1 MSQDFRL
8 VTRAHAP
15 SGALA
20 PIETGEGQWW
30 LAEPLVGGAPL
41 AWLHAQ
47 PRIGLGRPRYSF
59 HLGRVVH
66 AAAELG
72 LHQVQHTLQLG
83 HDATGE
89 SELSSLFVDPSLSE
103 TQTSTVLQALL
114 RAALDGLRPLRAE
127 QPDALVLV
135 ELPGW
140 RDAQG
145 RQPFW
150 DGLVQPFLPID
161 VSSAR
166 VRLGA
171 AFSSH
176 LGPLLPRQLIHTA
189 FLSEAVQAVLGKPEA
204 QFVPW
209 LQALRALGF
218 SDWRHLRI
226 DDGGPIWARSLQ
238 T

>member
-1 MSQDFRL
+1 MSEVFRL
-8 VTRAHAP
+8 VSQTHAP
-15 SGALA
+15 AGALA
-20 PIETGEGQWW
+20 PAETGEGLWW
-30 LAEPLVGGAPL
+30 LVEPMDAGAPL

-47 PRIGLGRPRYSF
+47 PRIGLCRPRYSF

-66 AAAELG
+66 AATELG

-89 SELSSLFVDPSLSE
+89 SELSSLYVNPALPE
-103 TQTSTVLQALL
+103 VQLQGVLEALLQAALGGL
-114 RAALDGLRPLRAE
+114 RAQRAS
-127 QPDALVLV
+127 QPDGLVLV

-145 RQPFW
+145 RHPFW
-150 DGLVQPFLPID
+150 DGLVQPFLPSD
-161 VSSAR
+161 VSAAR
-166 VRLGA
+166 LRLGT

-189 FLSEAVQAVLGKPEA
+189 FLPEAVQAVLGKPETRYL
-204 QFVPW
+204 PW
-209 LQALRALGF
+209 LQALRTVGF

-226 DDGGPIWARSLQ
+226 DDGGPIWARSLS
-238 T
+238 